1 MQKKTRSILEELDSI
16 YNDQYA
22 KQNERRYIVE
32 SRANNVIA
40 SAIRLLEQIEEL
52 YDVASA
58 ENLQRK
64 LLNAIRL
71 RDPDKFARSVRR
83 VDEDK

>member
-1 MQKKTRSILEELDSI
+1 MQKKTRSILEELDTI
-16 YNDQYA
+16 YADRYA
-22 KQNERRYIVE
+22 QLNERRYIVE
-32 SRANNVIA
+32 SRASNVIA

-52 YDVASA
+52 YDADQA

-71 RDPDKFARSVRR
+71 RDPDKFARSVRKT
-83 VDEDK
+83 DEN

>member
-1 MQKKTRSILEELDSI
+1 MQKKTRSILEELDTI
-16 YNDQYA
+16 YADRYA
-22 KQNERRYIVE
+22 QLNERRYIVE
-32 SRANNVIA
+32 SRASNVIA

-52 YDVASA
+52 YDADQA

-83 VDEDK
+83 TDENQ

>member
-16 YNDQYA
+16 YNDRYA
-22 KQNERRYIVE
+22 ADSERHYVVE

-40 SAIRLLEQIEEL
+40 SATRLMEQIEEL
-52 YDVASA
+52 YSPEQA
-58 ENLQRK
+58 EALHKK

-71 RDPDKFARSVRR
+71 RDPKKFSRSVRR
-83 VDEDK
+83 VDENK

>member
-16 YNDQYA
+16 YNDRFAEQS
-22 KQNERRYIVE
+22 ERRYIVE

-40 SAIRLLEQIEEL
+40 SAVRLMEQIEEL
-52 YDVASA
+52 YDAESA

-71 RDPDKFARSVRR
+71 RDPSKFARSVRR
-83 VDEDK
+83 VDESK

>member
-1 MQKKTRSILEELDSI
+1 MQKKTRSILEELDTI
-16 YNDQYA
+16 YADRYSQL
-22 KQNERRYIVE
+22 NERRYIVE
-32 SRANNVIA
+32 SRASNVIA

-52 YDVASA
+52 YDADQA

-71 RDPDKFARSVRR
+71 RDPDKFARSVRKT
-83 VDEDK
+83 DEN